1 MSEAQFIGYLVIALA
16 SLVGLFM
23 VVGKPIMNA
32 VKIMTELNA
41 SIETLKNDMASV
53 NENMNKQVE
62 HAKEGRKKLWEAHDA
77 LEGKIIDHDKR
88 ISNLETTVNIH
99 HGDGMR

>member
-41 SIETLKNDMASV
+41 SIATLKNDMASV
-53 NENMNKQVE
+53 RDNMNKQVE
-62 HAKEGRKKLWEAHDA
+62 HAKEGRKKLWAAHDL
-77 LEGKIIDHDKR
+77 LEGKLKDHDTR
-88 ISNLETTVNIH
+88 ISNLETTVHIH